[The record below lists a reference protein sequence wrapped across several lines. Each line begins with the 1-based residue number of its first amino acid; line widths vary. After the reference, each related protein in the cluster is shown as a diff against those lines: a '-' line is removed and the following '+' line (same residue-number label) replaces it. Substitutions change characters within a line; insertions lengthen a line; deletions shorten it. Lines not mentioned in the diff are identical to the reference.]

1 MDIFSKSKPD
11 LVNHK
16 TIRQISKIFQTT
28 GKQEPSWKDN
38 MSHFYVNY
46 IQPNLFPLI
55 VILLVII
62 FLSIRYL
69 LKQEYERERNEYED
83 EPVNKKHKSK
93 RKKPKNYKIEYDEQP
108 VTYLNVPEQVF
119 NMPNEDIEEERDD
132 GEKSIYTLEQ
142 EYRASLEQNRDLMSD
157 HMIKELYETRGSKMS
172 FDELAR
178 VVSGQD

>member
-16 TIRQISKIFQTT
+16 TIRQISKIFQAT

-38 MSHFYVNY
+38 MNHFYVNY

-69 LKQEYERERNEYED
+69 LKQEYERERNEYEN
-83 EPVNKKHKSK
+83 EPIYKKHKSK

-108 VTYLNVPEQVF
+108 VTYLNVPDQIHDVA
-119 NMPNEDIEEERDD
+119 
-132 GEKSIYTLEQ
+132 K
-142 EYRASLEQNRDLMSD
+142 
-157 HMIKELYETRGSKMS
+157 
-172 FDELAR
+172 
-178 VVSGQD
+178 